1 MRRGI
6 WIGGVLLC
14 LLLPAC
20 SSRKPPTPTPNFV
33 TWSQQAPAH
42 TKQLCVLPFENTS
55 QIDGLAEKVRQGVAG
70 HLSIKR
76 FTDAELHEI
85 DTTLAG
91 LGRWHTLAPHE
102 LGRQLK
108 CDALVYGR
116 VSKPDRLYLVV
127 YSQLALEGTLQII
140 ESATGR
146 TLVHETYTTRLH
158 DAGLPFSPLSLAASA
173 ARTLRTFTDAQLVR
187 AIDDLSRNL
196 AALVPDLPATDRRVS
211 GTLRNEYPKPRASAY
226 RVQVAAFRSHDEAQ
240 QAARLLRREGYAPAI
255 AEVARMKQEWHR
267 VTLGP
272 FSSARSAYETSGQIK
287 QKLPFDPIVTQG
299 PSR

>member
-1 MRRGI
+1 MRRGM

-91 LGRWHTLAPHE
+91 LAGGTPWHHTNWAGSSNATPWSMAGSRSRTGSTWWFIPNWRWKARSKLSNRPPGARSFTRPIPHV
-102 LGRQLK
+102 
-108 CDALVYGR
+108 C
-116 VSKPDRLYLVV
+116 
-127 YSQLALEGTLQII
+127 
-140 ESATGR
+140 
-146 TLVHETYTTRLH
+146 TTR
-158 DAGLPFSPLSLAASA
+158 GYRSPRSVWPASA

-196 AALVPDLPATDRRVS
+196 AALVPDLPATDRAGKRKAAKRIPQTARFCLPGSS
-211 GTLRNEYPKPRASAY
+211 GGLSLAWTRRNRRPGSCAGKAMRRPLPR
-226 RVQVAAFRSHDEAQ
+226 
-240 QAARLLRREGYAPAI
+240 
-255 AEVARMKQEWHR
+255 W
-267 VTLGP
+267 
-272 FSSARSAYETSGQIK
+272 
-287 QKLPFDPIVTQG
+287 QG
-299 PSR
+299 